1 MWKSVRAIF
10 SLNDPGW
17 GKNGGGDQQRPPQ
30 RPGQGDGPPD
40 LDELW
45 RDFNRRLNGLFGKK
59 GGSNGPRGPSE
70 PRGGDGPSMKGAGAG
85 VGLLAVVALL
95 LWLGSGFYIVQEGQA
110 SAVMRFGE
118 FKNLV
123 DRAGFTWR
131 LPYPIEQ
138 HEIVNTQQLRTVE
151 VGYRNAV
158 RNKTLR
164 ESLILTLDQSIVDL
178 QFTVQYRVGNAR
190 DYLFNNDLG
199 PVPEEIV
206 RQAAETAMREI
217 VGRKGIDQ
225 VLYEQKEQVAIDA
238 LAQIQGILDRYSIG
252 ISVVDVTIQQAQPPE
267 QVQAAFEDANK
278 AAQDRE
284 GLINE
289 GQAYANDVI
298 PRARGTAARLL
309 EEAEG
314 YRARVVAAAQGDAS
328 RFDAVLVEYAKA
340 PQVTRERMY
349 LETMQQIFAN
359 TSKVLVDNESS
370 GNLLYLPLD
379 RLMQQAAGGAPAPTA
394 AAPAAPAPQQ
404 GGAAPAQTPATR
416 LDGLRSR
423 ERDTR

>member
-1 MWKSVRAIF
+1 
-10 SLNDPGW
+10 
-17 GKNGGGDQQRPPQ
+17 
-30 RPGQGDGPPD
+30 
-40 LDELW
+40 
-45 RDFNRRLNGLFGKK
+45 
-59 GGSNGPRGPSE
+59 
-70 PRGGDGPSMKGAGAG
+70 
-85 VGLLAVVALL
+85 
-95 LWLGSGFYIVQEGQA
+95 GFYIVQEGQA

-131 LPYPIEQ
+131 LPYPIES
-138 HEIVNTQQLRTVE
+138 HEIVKTQQLRTVE

-178 QFTVQYRVGNAR
+178 QFTIQYRIGNAR
-190 DYLFNNDLG
+190 DYLFNNVLG

-206 RQAAETAMREI
+206 RQAAETSMREI
-217 VGRKGIDQ
+217 VGRTGIDQ
-225 VLYEQKEQVAIDA
+225 VLYEQKEQVAIDT
-238 LAQIQGILDRYSIG
+238 LAQIQSILERYQIG
-252 ISVVDVTIQQAQPPE
+252 ISVVDVTIPQAQPPE
-267 QVQAAFEDANK
+267 EVQAAFEDANK

-284 GLINE
+284 GLVNE
-289 GQAYANDVI
+289 GMAYANDVI
-298 PRARGTAARLL
+298 PRARGTASRLL

-359 TSKVLVDNESS
+359 TSKVLVDTKSS

-379 RLMQQAAGGAPAPTA
+379 RLMQQSGAATGTPPAV
-394 AAPAAPAPQQ
+394 APAAPAPQQ
-404 GGAAPAQTPATR
+404 GNAVPAPGAR